1 MAMTCQVSY
10 PLNSEN
16 AIPPGTFRVYL
27 SGAEMALAPTRAR
40 TAAIVPIVNMLF
52 RFITAPPVC
61 RRAPQPIRPPSAYG
75 KISRGIHSRSSGIPF
90 GVQGGAHRRAGQHA
104 IEVGLQRRRGELELH
119 QTLPAA
125 QRIER
130 VPVGD
135 GEGFTHQ

>member
-1 MAMTCQVSY
+1 MAMTCQLSY

-16 AIPPGTFRVYL
+16 AMPPGTFRVYL

-61 RRAPQPIRPPSAYG
+61 RRAPQPIRPPSGDG
-75 KISRGIHSRSSGIPF
+75 KTPIDRARASGIPF
-90 GVQGGAHRRAGQHA
+90 GVQSGAHRRAGQHA

-125 QRIER
+125 
-130 VPVGD
+130 
-135 GEGFTHQ
+135 